1 MFLFL
6 RQNDMKAGYEFS
18 ITTFCQA
25 KCYSCQR
32 IGDDGET
39 RADLKQEHMPVE
51 TFKRIL
57 SGIDFNKNKTPYIK
71 LCGEVGDPMMHPQ
84 IEDFVSLILDDYK
97 KHYIAV
103 LISTNGALRNPD
115 WYTRMGLR
123 YKDDLAI
130 VFGIDGT
137 DHETNWM
144 YREGVNWQRA
154 MDNMMAFHAAGGS
167 CTWQFI
173 IFPWN
178 IHQIKQAYDM
188 ASEFDLPIEFIFN
201 SRGGKGKMSDSDMY
215 SANNILKELN
225 YEM

>member
-1 MFLFL
+1 
-6 RQNDMKAGYEFS
+6 MKAGYEFS

-137 DHETNWM
+137 DRETNWM

-154 MDNMMAFHAAGGS
+154 MDNMTTYFNSGGS
-167 CTWQFI
+167 GEWHFI
-173 IFPWN
+173 VFEWN
-178 IHQIKQAYDM
+178 WHQIPIAKKMADKIDCGVFFKFNAREFGKISDENKKQAYK
-188 ASEFDLPIEFIFN
+188 LIE
-201 SRGGKGKMSDSDMY
+201 
-215 SANNILKELN
+215 ELDG
-225 YEM
+225 EIVP

>member
-1 MFLFL
+1 
-6 RQNDMKAGYEFS
+6 MKAGYEFS

-154 MDNMMAFHAAGGS
+154 MDNMTTYFNSGGS
-167 CTWQFI
+167 GEWHFI
-173 IFPWN
+173 VFEWN
-178 IHQIKQAYDM
+178 WHQIPIAKKMADKIDCGVFFKFNAREFGKISDENKKQAYK
-188 ASEFDLPIEFIFN
+188 LIE
-201 SRGGKGKMSDSDMY
+201 
-215 SANNILKELN
+215 ELDG
-225 YEM
+225 EIVP